1 MSVLRRLADARNT
14 VEGKFLA
21 VLMAA
26 VLAVS
31 MCGMPAWADTKA
43 DAGQTSAAAEKPA
56 NPVISLSLGNGY
68 LVYGAGQ
75 IVKAPATKVTAMA
88 GRDFKFVPEAD
99 KGYKVASVSLSVQG
113 TQLDLYPNSF
123 GEYVIPAA
131 KLAGGAHLTLVT
143 EKVSTSSSSAPRTT
157 LNSQST
163 MTPENPGAPV
173 SEAISQSGEITQQF
187 VTENLA
193 EGAEQPAGATGTAST
208 KPAPVDNGTVEVSV
222 NDAVTLNSDRGD
234 FAHAWTSS
242 NKDVAV
248 VAGERGVALVNS
260 MAEGTAVITHTY
272 AAYGEDGHK
281 WKTQS
286 ETWTVKSVASQAL
299 AVTAPATDPA
309 DATDPA
315 GDQPTDGQQKPADEA
330 TPGSQQAPAAE
341 PEPQDGDDE
350 GDWPMPKQPT
360 ITITYAFHNNEG
372 APLDKLPEP
381 YVATGKEGMSFVPS
395 SYVKPIEGYVVV
407 DVPES
412 VEFGTEDVTLT
423 VTYHRDANG
432 NGTPDCREYGASVRL
447 DSWTYGDTSN
457 SPVAAIVPS
466 AAFTEVTAA
475 DFPGKPAIAYRD
487 RSAAAAEWVEDKPHD
502 AGDYE
507 VRATW
512 QSEKYGEVTA
522 TQQFSIYPRAITLT
536 SASDAKEYDGTELS
550 KPEVNV
556 TEGSWAY
563 SEGADYDVTGSI
575 TEVGEVENAFTYT
588 LKDNTKASNY
598 TITCVNGKL
607 TVTKAGTAAGKLTVF
622 AASAQKYYDGTPL
635 TAGYAYEGP
644 LAEGDTLEVATEGTI
659 TNVGTAENKITSLSV
674 VNADG
679 ADVTAN
685 YNIEASSTPGT
696 LTVVP
701 REVVLASASD
711 YKIYDGEPLT
721 NHDVTVGGK
730 GWPEGEGATV
740 EVTGTQTEVG
750 SSENTITYT
759 LNEGMS
765 ADNYRITLKPGTLTV
780 GSADAV
786 HEVSVVAK
794 SSAVTYDGR
803 TQVVEGFEGCEGTAA
818 PTFTIEGETYT
829 VSGLTAQ
836 ASGTDAGEYAVNVT
850 GTPQVTDSQ
859 GDDVTAQFNVKTVN
873 GTLSIAKRHVVL
885 VSADA
890 VKDYDGEPLVNA
902 TVRDAGDGWA
912 WNDGATYQVTGTQTA
927 VGSSDNAFTYTLN
940 ANTKALVNA
949 TVRDAGDGWAWND
962 GATYQVTG
970 TQTAVG
976 SSDNAFTYT
985 LNANTK
991 ASNYDIEC
999 LFGTLTVNAADTESV
1014 VTLIAKSET
1023 VKYDG
1028 TAHEVTGF
1036 RVKGSD
1042 DATFVVDGKAY
1053 TVEATVGAA
1062 GTDAGTYPA
1071 KLTGTP
1077 KITDADGNDA
1087 TGRFAVALAPGAGLT
1102 IEKRAITLRA
1112 VNQEKVYDGTP
1123 LVNANPMP
1131 SLGGDG
1137 WAAGEGATYA
1147 FTGSQTL
1154 VGTSPLTFTYTLNA
1168 NTKASNY
1175 DITTYP
1181 ASLTVLNRDARFDV
1195 NVAAAS
1201 KTVTYDAFTYTLNA
1215 NTKASNYDITTYPA
1229 SLTVLNRDARFDVNV
1244 AAASKTVTYDGADQ
1258 VVTSLAGGQDYT
1270 IGAGDSV
1277 RTVRAVEVRPG
1288 GVPFYVTGL
1297 TVEGHG
1303 KDVGR
1308 YAIGVTGAA
1317 VVYDAQGNDVTEQFA
1332 VTTTAGELVIDKR
1345 PLTLVSAGIEKPYD
1359 GSPLTNGD
1367 TPLLIEEG
1375 WAAGEGA
1382 TYVFSGSATRVNET
1396 VANAFEIVPD
1406 AGTSLDNYLLTK
1418 QEGDLR
1424 IVNPAAPHTLVV
1436 AANSATFTYDGEEHS
1451 VGGFPGEFVDQL
1463 GRTVVPA
1470 QLGEGGATFY
1480 VTVAANSATF
1490 TYDGEEHSV
1499 GGFPGE
1505 FVDQLGRTVVPAQL
1519 GEGGA
1524 TFYVTGLHAPAITA
1538 TNATEGRTGVVE
1550 TDANVVVYDA
1560 DGQVVTEMFNVKPE
1574 PGKLTISPRPVTFE
1588 SPSIDKPYD
1597 GTPLV
1602 GDAAAMIIGGKG
1614 LVAGQEVEF
1623 TMTGSQTLAGSSDN
1637 SFTYV
1642 WKDGTNAAADNY
1654 AVTLKTGTLTVT
1666 KEGAT
1671 SVVTLTI
1678 GSADATYDGQP
1689 HGPEGFEGER
1699 GSVSVPAAGGRPAY
1713 EAEGIWA
1720 TSGSVRFLVNVDGYR
1735 LGDFPVNAGAYQVGA
1750 TGAAVVFDENGND
1763 VTDVVG
1769 VIVKPGAVTIAPR
1782 EVSLESNSDAKVYD
1796 GTALTGTSVADVSA
1810 EGAGWVEGEEATF
1823 LFTSSQT
1830 NVGSVENRFDC
1841 LSNAATRISNY
1852 SIASKAGTLTIVPQ
1866 SIDPA
1871 APTEINP
1878 DDLTQAV
1885 YTGAEALPMPTL
1897 TYAGQA
1903 QEPVPTIVTANGQVL
1918 RQGADFAL
1926 AYEGNTTNVGTA
1938 KAVATA
1944 NPAGNFRGTV
1954 ACEFEIV
1961 PAPARIIVNP
1971 AAKFFGDDD
1980 PAAYGGYAVDGLF
1993 GSDVLGT
2000 VTLTRLGDAEEAGT
2014 YPGVIDA
2021 TVARQN
2027 GNYVVTGVE
2036 RGAFTIAPVEGNA
2049 LLLQNVAGA
2058 DSFSKTYDGRPAVV
2072 RATALQPN
2080 STIWFSADG
2089 TLDNWTTDMPDFVN
2103 AGTYQVYVQATHNNF
2118 EPTAPVLATV
2128 VINPAIATVAVDNA
2142 TKVAGDNDPD
2152 FTGTVTG
2159 LVAGDE
2165 LEDLAYVRTIDDEA
2179 IGTYPDALTAT
2190 YYPNPNYSVRVVD
2203 GDFAITAPAAP
2214 LLPNALG
2221 SGPTPGVAP
2230 DDGPMAS
2237 LAGILGSPFEMF
2249 VGDDE
2254 TPLAETSIEDD
2265 ATPQA
2270 AFDHPMCW
2278 VHFYMFLGIAVTAIY
2293 GAVCIALRLRGARE
2307 ITDLENDLTAGGRRP
2322 QRATRPVRP
2331 GADGAEA

>member
-75 IVKAPATKVTAMA
+75 IVKAPATKVTAVA

-143 EKVSTSSSSAPRTT
+143 EKVSTSSSSAPSTT

-208 KPAPVDNGTVEVSV
+208 KPAPADNGTVEVSV

-487 RSAAAAEWVEDKPHD
+487 RSAAAEWVEDKPHD
-502 AGDYE
+502 AGEYE

-635 TAGYAYEGP
+635 TAGYSYEGP

-659 TNVGTAENKITSLSV
+659 TNVGAAENKITSLSV

-685 YNIEASSTPGT
+685 YNIEASSMPGT

-803 TQVVEGFEGCEGTAA
+803 TQVVEGFEGCEGTAD
-818 PTFTIEGETYT
+818 PTFTIEGETYI

-836 ASGTDAGEYAVNVT
+836 ASGTDAGEYAVNVM

-902 TVRDAGDGWA
+902 TVRDEGDGWA
-912 WNDGATYQVTGTQTA
+912 WNDGAAYQVTGA
-927 VGSSDNAFTYTLN
+927 
-940 ANTKALVNA
+940 
-949 TVRDAGDGWAWND
+949 
-962 GATYQVTG
+962 
-970 TQTAVG
+970 QTAVG

-1042 DATFVVDGKAY
+1042 DATFVVDGKTY

-1201 KTVTYDAFTYTLNA
+1201 KTVTYD
-1215 NTKASNYDITTYPA
+1215 
-1229 SLTVLNRDARFDVNV
+1229 
-1244 AAASKTVTYDGADQ
+1244 GADQ
-1258 VVTSLAGGQDYT
+1258 VVTSLAGEQDYT
-1270 IGAGDSV
+1270 IGAGDAA

-1396 VANAFEIVPD
+1396 AVNAFEIVPD
-1406 AGTSLDNYLLTK
+1406 AGTSLDNYLLKK

-1424 IVNPAAPHTLVV
+1424 IVNPAAPHTLV
-1436 AANSATFTYDGEEHS
+1436 
-1451 VGGFPGEFVDQL
+1451 
-1463 GRTVVPA
+1463 
-1470 QLGEGGATFY
+1470 
-1480 VTVAANSATF
+1480 VAANSATF

-1602 GDAAAMIIGGKG
+1602 GDAAAMIIGGEG

-1699 GSVSVPAAGGRPAY
+1699 GSVSVPAADDRPAY

-1720 TSGSVRFLVNVDGYR
+1720 TSGNVRFLVNVDGYR
-1735 LGDFPVNAGAYQVGA
+1735 LGDFPVNAGVYQVGA

-1841 LSNAATRISNY
+1841 LPNAATRISNY

-2021 TVARQN
+2021 TVAQQN